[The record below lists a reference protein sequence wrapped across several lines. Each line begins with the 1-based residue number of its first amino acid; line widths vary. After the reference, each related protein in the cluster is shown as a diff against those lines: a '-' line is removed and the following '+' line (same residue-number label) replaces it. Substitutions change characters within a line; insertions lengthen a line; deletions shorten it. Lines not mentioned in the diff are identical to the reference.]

1 MQINDGL
8 VLKRMKKFKH
18 FTLGGIQ
25 QKIFILVIITIVLMM
40 AANFAVILYQ
50 YGELTDLIR
59 DTNESQK
66 QSITSTS
73 EQTMADVLDSN
84 MTQNTQMQ
92 AYIAEDV
99 FKDAIRVVNIV
110 ADYTG
115 KLFAD
120 PENYPSR
127 ECYLPDMA
135 KDGEISL
142 QVLTE
147 EGIDLSDPVISKKLG
162 LIGNLTELMAAV
174 YADANVDS
182 CYCAIPDGVM
192 LLVDDHSSSKFD
204 DDGNVIPIPIRER
217 LWYAGAKET
226 GALHFTDVTTDL
238 FTGEISIM
246 CSLPVYC
253 DGELVAVI
261 GADLFL
267 NDVSAAVNGA
277 AQNGSFICII
287 NQEGHVLFSPKE
299 DGVFKV
305 MPEGEA
311 KDLRASDNKEFAS
324 FIKDSLAGNTE
335 LRMIE
340 VDGELCYVV
349 GAAIQNV
356 GWAVVSVVP
365 KSLAD
370 QPAAAMLTRFDAIQS
385 EATESFDKGLSSAKA
400 TMFVLIG
407 VVVAFAF
414 AAAVFLSKHI
424 VKPLEAITAKVQSLG
439 GDDLQFRMEDAYR
452 THDEIEVLAES
463 FAMLSGKTLQYIS
476 EVERVTAERER
487 IGAELSLATRI
498 QADMLPNIYPA
509 YPERPEFD
517 IYASMNPAKEVGGD
531 FYDFF
536 LIDDDHLCV
545 FIADVSGK
553 GVPAAL
559 FMMAAMITLSNNAQ
573 MGKSPSQ
580 ILNDTNASICA
591 NNREEMFVTV
601 WLGILEIS
609 SGKFSAACAGHEY
622 PALKPHGGK
631 FDLLKYKHGPAIG
644 TVEGIKYK
652 EYEIQ
657 LEPGS
662 KLFVY
667 TDGVPEATN
676 VNLELFGTDRMLE
689 ALNSAPDAA
698 PKEILDNVQ
707 HAVDEFVSEAEQFDD
722 LTMLCVEYNE
732 RSKKEDSENNN

>member
-1 MQINDGL
+1 
-8 VLKRMKKFKH
+8 MKKFKH

-25 QKIFILVIITIVLMM
+25 QKIFNLVIITIVLMM
-40 AANFAVILYQ
+40 AASTAVILYQ
-50 YGELTDLIR
+50 YGRLTDLVSA
-59 DTNESQK
+59 TNESQK
-66 QSITSTS
+66 KSITTTS
-73 EQTMADVLDSN
+73 EEAMAEFLNSN
-84 MTQNTQMQ
+84 MTQSTQME
-92 AYIAEDV
+92 AYIAQDV
-99 FKDAIRVVNIV
+99 FGDALRVVKIV

-120 PENYPSR
+120 PDNYPTRDYS
-127 ECYLPDMA
+127 LPDPA

-142 QVLTE
+142 QVLFE
-147 EGIDLSDPVISKKLG
+147 EGVDLSDPSISKKLG
-162 LIGNLTELMAAV
+162 LISNLSELMSAV
-174 YADANVDS
+174 YVDANVDS
-182 CYCAIPDGVM
+182 CYCALPDGVM

-204 DDGNVIPIPIRER
+204 EDGNMIPIPIRER
-217 LWYAGAKET
+217 LWYTGAKDT

-253 DGELVAVI
+253 NGELVAVI

-267 NDVSAAVNGA
+267 NDVSAAVNGTA
-277 AQNGSFICII
+277 NNGSFTCIV
-287 NQEGHVLFSPKE
+287 NQNGHVLFSPQEK
-299 DGVFKV
+299 GVFMVKQ
-305 MPEGEA
+305 EGEA
-311 KDLRASDNKEFAS
+311 QDLRESDNKELAA
-324 FIKDSLAGNTE
+324 FINDSLTGSTE

-340 VDGELCYVV
+340 IDGELCYVV

-356 GWAVVSVVP
+356 GWAVVNVVP

-370 QPAAAMLTRFDAIQS
+370 QPAAAMLSQFDAIQS
-385 EATESFDKGLSSAKA
+385 DATDTFSKGLSS
-400 TMFVLIG
+400 TRTTILVLILI
-407 VVVAFAF
+407 VVILSTTASVI
-414 AAAVFLSKHI
+414 LSKRI
-424 VKPLEAITAKVQSLG
+424 VKPLEAITARVQSLG
-439 GDDLQFRMEDAYR
+439 GNDLQFCMEDAYR

-463 FAMLSGKTLQYIS
+463 FAMLSSKTLEYIA
-476 EVERVTAERER
+476 EVARVTSEKER

-509 YPERPEFD
+509 FPERPEFD
-517 IYASMNPAKEVGGD
+517 VYASMNPAKEVGGD

-536 LIDDDHLCV
+536 LIDDDHLCF

-559 FMMAAMITLSNNAQ
+559 FMMAAMIILANNAQ
-573 MGKSPSQ
+573 MGKSPAQ
-580 ILNDTNASICA
+580 ILHDTNSAICA

-609 SGKFSAACAGHEY
+609 TGKLTAANAGHEY
-622 PALKPHGGK
+622 PAVKKPGGGFELFK
-631 FDLLKYKHGPAIG
+631 DKHGFVIG
-644 TVEGIKYK
+644 GMEGSKYR

-657 LEPGS
+657 FEPGS
-662 KLFVY
+662 KLFIY

-676 VNLELFGTDRMLE
+676 SANELFGTDRLLE
-689 ALNSAPDAA
+689 ALNSAPDAS
-698 PKEILDNVQ
+698 PKEILDNVRR
-707 HAVDEFVSEAEQFDD
+707 AVDGFVKDAEQFDD